1 VYVRPDSPAGDWLV
15 NYADMTMDEFD
26 RFEM

>member
-1 VYVRPDSPAGDWLV
+1 VYVRPDSPANDWIV

-26 RFEM
+26 GSQF